1 MSVTTAPAKRRFAF
15 LDALKNPAGQR
26 KAVIGLILFAV
37 VYSMFYVQLKNTPGI
52 HDLMDALPL
61 PSVNTLIYMCYYAI
75 LALGLNI
82 VVGFAGLLDLGYVAF
97 YVFGAY
103 TTAVLASP
111 LFNIHVPWWIVAPI
125 AVVVAAMAGVL
136 LGAPTLRLRGDYL
149 AIVTLGF
156 GEIMPVLARNLD
168 TVNVNIGFSI
178 PGTILGIKLMA
189 QDLVILPFTRLI
201 GPDTDITG
209 GNIGVNPIDA
219 PILPIP
225 GPWGDRLEFSN
236 GNPTASFFLILALL
250 MLVFFVCVR
259 LRDSRLGRAW
269 MAIREDETAAASM
282 GIDTVSTKLL
292 AFGLGAS
299 FSGFTGA
306 FFGAY
311 STAIFPESFN
321 FAVSI
326 SILIMIILG
335 GMGSL
340 RGVVVGA
347 FTIQYL
353 SQTLLPYLGKIVDPP
368 VQALGQPIKDIPVI
382 GHLIADFT
390 LTSYNFLLYGVLLVL
405 MMIYR
410 PEGILPAAAR
420 KAELHGEGIAAE
432 LAMGTASEVAEA
444 ATEFEER
451 EGHIVA
457 EAEAATDDER
467 PAGGAA

>member
-1 MSVTTAPAKRRFAF
+1 MTAIPSTGGGPIGRFRGMLGARDGQLRIVLVLIVVTILYGATYNDLRQG
-15 LDALKNPAGQR
+15 ALRP
-26 KAVIGLILFAV
+26 VFE
-37 VYSMFYVQLKNTPGI
+37 
-52 HDLMDALPL
+52 ALPL
-61 PSVNTLIYMCYYAI
+61 PSVNVLIVMFYYAI

-103 TTAVLASP
+103 TTAFLASP
-111 LFNIHVPWWIVAPI
+111 LHDIHIPWWFVVI
-125 AVVVAAMAGVL
+125 AAVGVAAAAGVL

-168 TVNVNIGFSI
+168 RI
-178 PGTILGIKLMA
+178 
-189 QDLVILPFTRLI
+189 DLSAFG
-201 GPDTDITG
+201 GPKDFNLTG

-219 PILPIP
+219 PVLPIP
-225 GPWGDRLEFSN
+225 GPWGDELVFSN
-236 GNPTASFFLILALL
+236 QNPVASLYLILALL
-250 MLVFFVCVR
+250 LLVFVICIR

-340 RGVVVGA
+340 RGVVLGA
-347 FTIQYL
+347 FVIRYVNDA
-353 SQTLLPYLGKIVDPP
+353 LLPYLGGFVNDPIRAVGEAMP
-368 VQALGQPIKDIPVI
+368 DIPI
-382 GHLIADFT
+382 LKERIEAFT
-390 LTSYNFLLYGVLLVL
+390 LTSYNYLLYGLILVV
-405 MMIYR
+405 MMIKR
-410 PEGILPAAAR
+410 PEGFLPVAAR

-432 LAMGTASEVAEA
+432 ATFGTSDEVAQ
-444 ATEFEER
+444 
-451 EGHIVA
+451 
-457 EAEAATDDER
+457 AATDFEEAEGHLDI
-467 PAGGAA
+467 PAAKSDRTDDTSRGDRA

>member
-1 MSVTTAPAKRRFAF
+1 MSAISSTASGPMARLRATLSDRDGQKRVTLVLIVVTM
-15 LDALKNPAGQR
+15 LY
-26 KAVIGLILFAV
+26 GLGYNDLRQGPLQPLFE
-37 VYSMFYVQLKNTPGI
+37 
-52 HDLMDALPL
+52 ALPL
-61 PSVNTLIYMCYYAI
+61 PSVNVLIVMFYYAI
-75 LALGLNI
+75 MALGLNI

-103 TTAVLASP
+103 TTAWLASP
-111 LFNIHVPWWIVAPI
+111 LHGIHVPWWFVVIAAVA
-125 AVVVAAMAGVL
+125 VAAGAGVL

-168 TVNVNIGFSI
+168 DI
-178 PGTILGIKLMA
+178 
-189 QDLVILPFTRLI
+189 DLSSFG
-201 GPDTDITG
+201 GPAHFNLTG
-209 GNIGVNPIDA
+209 GNIGVNPIDP

-225 GPWGDRLEFSN
+225 GPWGDQLVFSN
-236 GNPTASFFLILALL
+236 GNPVASMYLILALL
-250 MLVFFVCVR
+250 LLVFAICVR

-335 GMGSL
+335 GMGSI
-340 RGVVVGA
+340 RGVILGA
-347 FTIQYL
+347 FVIRYVND
-353 SQTLLPYLGKIVDPP
+353 SLLPYLGGFVDEPIR
-368 VQALGQPIKDIPVI
+368 ALGAALPEIPILKERVES
-382 GHLIADFT
+382 FT
-390 LTSYNFLLYGVLLVL
+390 LTSYNYLLYGVILVV
-405 MMIYR
+405 MMIKR
-410 PEGILPAAAR
+410 PEGFLPAAAR
-420 KAELHGEGIAAE
+420 KAELHGEGISSDVTF
-432 LAMGTASEVAEA
+432 GTSGEVAEA
-444 ATEFEER
+444 ATHFEEQA
-451 EGHIVA
+451 GHLEIP
-457 EAEAATDDER
+457 EAAPDATDDPATGDR
-467 PAGGAA
+467 P